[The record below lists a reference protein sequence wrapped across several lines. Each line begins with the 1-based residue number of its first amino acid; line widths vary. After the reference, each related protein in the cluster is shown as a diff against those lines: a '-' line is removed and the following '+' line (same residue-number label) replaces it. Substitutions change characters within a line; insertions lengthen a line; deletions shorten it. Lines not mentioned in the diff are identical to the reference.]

1 VANSK
6 KVPNGTMFDQKPF
19 CLKYLF
25 SVSICKPNSV
35 KWEAASIVL
44 FQKLG
49 SFFLNVYDNTW
60 DSQPS
65 VQLSITTKTV
75 VTEHFTVSPENRK
88 KVAILVISNTSS
100 TKDGEWSVNLGG
112 SIIHLSW
119 IQAFLD
125 TPAAVA
131 AASITKVLQ
140 KAYPVSIVVTHSDFI
155 VHGGADSGFAYTLQ
169 INMSD
174 NHSGSII
181 FLERDLL
188 ELHESLIRKYNTDIA
203 FPSSGKVNDDTVA
216 RSQLMSAY
224 FSKILS
230 VRRICRSP
238 ELFKWV
244 TADDELYSSTSR
256 NASSSDRRNSDVLAK
271 TELNTCVVKF
281 SLHNA
286 VDSNLMEILN
296 RYAIDTAHFCFAICV
311 VVEGKCVAQSD
322 LFYDVKSPDI
332 KPLFIPLSQLPD
344 GEAVSL
350 KFLVLSDK
358 LRIDASS
365 LDDWKLVEGMGSQ
378 CSGVFQSN
386 GSVIVEVRS
395 KSRLTYMKYETQDK
409 IDHAFTFH
417 LQANEAL
424 ADNQNERALALN
436 LVALSW
442 WQRHKMMHHVFCKV
456 LIETGSL
463 YFLHQND
470 DMAVAFIEAGLA
482 YSHRLKL
489 RSVDQQDGTNTDFIQ
504 NDSIA
509 DGLQELAMARFYK
522 GDYVRSIS
530 CLLEALHMKQQFY
543 LEEELDDVML
553 DAAANKISLLYTQL
567 LFIIS
572 EALSSGKQTGGVV
585 VVSLASSSFFKNC
598 IQTLWKFFLSPLP

>member
-1 VANSK
+1 
-6 KVPNGTMFDQKPF
+6 MFDAKPF

-25 SVSICKPNSV
+25 SASICKPNSV

-44 FQKLG
+44 YQKRG
-49 SFFLNVYDNTW
+49 NFFLNVYDNTW
-60 DSQPS
+60 DPQPS
-65 VQLSITTKTV
+65 IQLLITTKTV

-88 KVAILVISNTSS
+88 KVGILVISSTNS
-100 TKDGEWSVNLGG
+100 TKDGDWSVNLGG

-131 AASITKVLQ
+131 AASITKVVQ
-140 KAYPVSIVVTHSDFI
+140 KAYPVSIVVTNSDFI
-155 VHGGADSGFAYTLQ
+155 VHGGSDSGFAYTLQ

-174 NHSGSII
+174 NFSGSIMR
-181 FLERDLL
+181 LERELL
-188 ELHESLIRKYNTDIA
+188 ELHQSLIKIYHTGTA
-203 FPSSGKVNDDTVA
+203 FPSNGKVDDDTVA
-216 RSQLMSAY
+216 RSELMSDY
-224 FSKILS
+224 FSKMLS
-230 VRRICRSP
+230 VRRVCRSP
-238 ELFKWV
+238 ELLKWV
-244 TADDELYSSTSR
+244 TADDQLYSSTR
-256 NASSSDRRNSDVLAK
+256 NTSSSDRRSSDASAK
-271 TELNTCVVKF
+271 TELNTCVVKL

-286 VDSNLMEILN
+286 VHSNLMEILN
-296 RYAIDTAHFCFAICV
+296 RYAIDTAHICFAICV
-311 VVEGKCVAQSD
+311 FVDGKSVAQSD
-322 LFYDVKSPDI
+322 LFYDVQSPDI
-332 KPLFIPLSQLPD
+332 KPLFIPLSQLPE
-344 GEAVSL
+344 GRAVCL

-365 LDDWKLVEGMGSQ
+365 LDDWKLVEGVGAQ

-395 KSRLTYMKYETQDK
+395 KSRLTYMKYENQDK

-424 ADNQNERALALN
+424 ADNQSERALALN

-442 WQRHKMMHHVFCKV
+442 WQRHKMMHFVFCKV

-463 YFLHQND
+463 YFLHQNV

-489 RSVDQQDGTNTDFIQ
+489 RSVDQQDGTNTDSIQ

-509 DGLQELAMARFYK
+509 DGLQELAMSRFYK

-543 LEEELDDVML
+543 LEEELDDIML

-572 EALSSGKQTGGVV
+572 EALSSGKQTLVV
-585 VVSLASSSFFKNC
+585 CVVCLALSSYQVIFIF
-598 IQTLWKFFLSPLP
+598 

>member
-1 VANSK
+1 
-6 KVPNGTMFDQKPF
+6 MFDAKPF

-25 SVSICKPNSV
+25 SASICKPNSV

-44 FQKLG
+44 YQKRG
-49 SFFLNVYDNTW
+49 NFFLNVYDNTW
-60 DSQPS
+60 DPQPS
-65 VQLSITTKTV
+65 IELLITTKTV

-88 KVAILVISNTSS
+88 KVGILVISSTNS
-100 TKDGEWSVNLGG
+100 TKDGDWSVNLGG

-131 AASITKVLQ
+131 AASITKVVQ
-140 KAYPVSIVVTHSDFI
+140 KAYPVSIVVTNSDFI
-155 VHGGADSGFAYTLQ
+155 VHGGSDSGFAYTLQ

-174 NHSGSII
+174 NFSGSIMR
-181 FLERDLL
+181 LERELL
-188 ELHESLIRKYNTDIA
+188 ELHQSLIKIYHTGTA
-203 FPSSGKVNDDTVA
+203 FPSNGKVDDDTVA
-216 RSQLMSAY
+216 RSELMSDY
-224 FSKILS
+224 FSKMLS
-230 VRRICRSP
+230 VRRVCRSP
-238 ELFKWV
+238 ELLKWV
-244 TADDELYSSTSR
+244 TADDQLYSSTR
-256 NASSSDRRNSDVLAK
+256 NTSSSNHRSSDASAK
-271 TELNTCVVKF
+271 TELNTCVVKL

-286 VDSNLMEILN
+286 VHSNLMEILN
-296 RYAIDTAHFCFAICV
+296 RYAIDTAHICFAICV
-311 VVEGKCVAQSD
+311 FVDGKSVAQSD
-322 LFYDVKSPDI
+322 LFYDVQSPDI
-332 KPLFIPLSQLPD
+332 KPLFIPLSQLPE
-344 GEAVSL
+344 GRAVCL

-365 LDDWKLVEGMGSQ
+365 LDDWKLVEGVGAQ

-395 KSRLTYMKYETQDK
+395 KSRLTYMKYENQDK

-424 ADNQNERALALN
+424 ADNQSERALALN

-442 WQRHKMMHHVFCKV
+442 WQRHKMMHFVFCKV

-463 YFLHQND
+463 YFLHQNV

-489 RSVDQQDGTNTDFIQ
+489 RSVDQQDGINTDSIQ

-509 DGLQELAMARFYK
+509 DGLQELAMSRFYK

-543 LEEELDDVML
+543 LEEELDDIML

-572 EALSSGKQTGGVV
+572 EALSSGKQTLVV
-585 VVSLASSSFFKNC
+585 CVVCLALSSHQVIFIF
-598 IQTLWKFFLSPLP
+598 